1 MTAINVYLSI
11 PPPFTDDEYPMFQGV
26 RRKLFNDIAGKEV
39 FDVIIDEADLE
50 LLLAD
55 IPQIQVMEAFKPD
68 GLRVGLTKRIDN
80 TDPDNPV
87 ETIEGTPRYQPDA
100 SLSSGLKDHIHYDE
114 DGNQVGATSRI
125 LIDDDTHRWFGWTKR
140 DFIN

>member
-50 LLLAD
+50 LLLAG

-80 TDPDNPV
+80 DI
-87 ETIEGTPRYQPDA
+87 EIIEGSHKYLPNAALAT
-100 SLSSGLKDHIHYDE
+100 GLKDHIHYDE
-114 DGNQVGATSRI
+114 DGIQIGTTPRVLA
-125 LIDDDTHRWFGWTKR
+125 DDDTHRWFGWAKR
-140 DFIN
+140 NFVD